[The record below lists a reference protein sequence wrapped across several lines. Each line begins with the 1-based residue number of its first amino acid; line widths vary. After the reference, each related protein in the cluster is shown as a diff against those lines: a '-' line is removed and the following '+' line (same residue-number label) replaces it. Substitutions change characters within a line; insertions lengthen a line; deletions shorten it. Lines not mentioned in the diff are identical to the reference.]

1 MAGFR
6 THVTVSGALG
16 VAYGGVA
23 VQPLGFSTET
33 AVLAAGLTTV
43 GGMLPDLDSQSGVP
57 VREMFGLAAVVV
69 PLTLVPRMVQ
79 QGVTQEGILAGLL
92 FGYVVI
98 RYGAS
103 RVFKWLT
110 VHRGMFHSIPAML
123 VAGLVVYLGYHTPYR
138 PTRVLFAVG
147 VMVGFFS
154 HLLLDELYSVDFQ
167 GVRVKLNQF
176 AGTAVKFV
184 SPSIPATATCYALLG
199 VLTYLAYLDYTGADR
214 EPDPRPARVMGEERP
229 VR

>member
-6 THVTVSGALG
+6 THVTVSGAIG
-16 VAYGGVA
+16 VVYGGVA

-33 AVLAAGLTTV
+33 AVLSAALTGV

-69 PLTLVPRMVQ
+69 PLTLVPRLVDM
-79 QGVTQEGILAGLL
+79 GVSREGILATLL

-103 RVFKWLT
+103 RVFKRLT

-123 VAGLVVYLGYHTPYR
+123 IAGLVVYLGYHSPYR
-138 PTRVLFAVG
+138 STRILFAVG
-147 VMVGFFS
+147 VMIGFLS
-154 HLLLDELYSVDFQ
+154 HLLLDELYSVDFN
-167 GVRVKLNQF
+167 GVRIKLNQF
-176 AGTAVKFV
+176 AGTAVKFM
-184 SPSIPATATCYALLG
+184 SPSVPATAVCYALLG
-199 VLTYLAYLDYTGADR
+199 GLTYLAWVDYTQPQP
-214 EPDPRPARVMGEERP
+214 EHHPARVMGAEGPGR
-229 VR
+229 